1 MDGLGQARFLL
12 SSYYRL
18 QGYRVAASSQSR
30 QLRTLGEPTNV
41 ASWLSA
47 TMKLAEGRLYWLLNS
62 WVKRHP
68 LGVWCLSHTGVG
80 ALTAATLLTEVDL
93 DKCPSVLSLWRFSG
107 LDPTCPKRGEG
118 GKPRWNRKL
127 RASCWSLGE
136 SFVRSKGNPDCY
148 YGGVYA
154 ARRAEEQARSDSGAL
169 SAVAKATL
177 ATKRYRD
184 STEAYKHYTAGKLPP
199 ARLHARATRYAVKL
213 FLSHYWEVAYF
224 LRHRTPPAFPCNRSV
239 YVGVPNLSLVPGAE
253 EAFSLRL

>member
-1 MDGLGQARFLL
+1 
-12 SSYYRL
+12 
-18 QGYRVAASSQSR
+18 
-30 QLRTLGEPTNV
+30 
-41 ASWLSA
+41 
-47 TMKLAEGRLYWLLNS
+47 MKLAEGRLYWLLNS

-169 SAVAKATL
+169 SDVAKATL

-213 FLSHYWEVAYF
+213 FLSTIGRLPTFSVTVHH
-224 LRHRTPPAFPCNRSV
+224 RH
-239 YVGVPNLSLVPGAE
+239 SLVIGVSTSEYPIYPWFPERKRRSLSGFDPLTRDFFCGSFPG
-253 EAFSLRL
+253 